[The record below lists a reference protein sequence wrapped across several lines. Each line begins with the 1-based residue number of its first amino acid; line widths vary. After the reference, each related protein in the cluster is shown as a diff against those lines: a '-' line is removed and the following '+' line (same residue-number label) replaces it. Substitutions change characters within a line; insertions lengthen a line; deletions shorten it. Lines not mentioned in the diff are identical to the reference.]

1 MQDLKWTMR
10 RPPDETLSGLASCR
24 RCPRLARHHLEVREQ
39 YPDYH
44 AAPVG
49 AWGSAQHRLLIVGLA
64 PGLHGAARTGKAFV
78 GDASG
83 EFLFAAMHATGFAS
97 AADPQKARLRNA
109 RITNA
114 VKCLPPGNAPET
126 SETRNCAPY
135 LSAELAAFAPGRRA
149 APRVLL
155 TLGGVAH
162 RAVCRALGV
171 PGNDFSHGG
180 ERRLQPNLLLLAS
193 FHPSRL
199 NVNTGRLTATMLQ
212 RIFERVRNEL
222 ER

>member
-1 MQDLKWTMR
+1 M
-10 RPPDETLSGLASCR
+10 PEAPDDTLAELASCR
-24 RCPRLARHHLEVREQ
+24 KCPRLVDHLCSVRES

-49 AWGSAQHRLLIVGLA
+49 AWGSQRYRLLIVGLA

-83 EFLFAAMHATGFAS
+83 EFLFKAMQATGFAS
-97 AADPQKARLRNA
+97 SADPQKASLTNT

-114 VKCLPPGNAPET
+114 VKCLPPGNAPTGAET
-126 SETRNCAPY
+126 TNCAPY
-135 LSAELAAFAPGRRA
+135 LRAELESFTPPVRA
-149 APRVLL
+149 RPRVLL

-171 PGNDFSHGG
+171 PGNDFAHGC
-180 ERRLQPNLLLLAS
+180 ERQLAPNLLLLAS

-199 NVNTGRLTATMLQ
+199 NVNTGRLAATMLSDIFR
-212 RIFERVRNEL
+212 RIQVEL
-222 ER
+222 GG

>member
-1 MQDLKWTMR
+1 MR
-10 RPPDETLSGLASCR
+10 RAPEETLAGLAGCR

-49 AWGSAQHRLLIVGLA
+49 AWGSARHRLLIVGLA

-83 EFLFAAMHATGFAS
+83 EFLFTAMHATGFAS
-97 AADPQKARLRNA
+97 NANPQRARLHGA

-114 VKCLPPGNAPET
+114 VKCLPPGNAPQAV
-126 SETRNCAPY
+126 ETRNCAPF
-135 LSAELAAFAPGRRA
+135 LQAELAAFTPGPRS

-162 RAVCRALGV
+162 RAVCRALEV
-171 PGNDFSHGG
+171 PGNDFAHGS
-180 ERRLQPNLLLLAS
+180 ERYLQPNLLLLAS

-199 NVNTGRLTATMLQ
+199 NVNTGRLTADMLQ
-212 RIFERVRNEL
+212 RIFERVRTEL
-222 ER
+222 QR